1 MSTTSVCVAVCTYRR
16 TTVVATLASIARQRL
31 SKDVSLSVVV
41 ADNDAERE
49 AEARVLAAAEF
60 EGLALT
66 YVHAP
71 QRNICVARN
80 ACIDA
85 ASGDWLAF
93 LDDDETADP
102 GWLMALLAEAERSG
116 CDAVLGPVKATYHP
130 QAPGWLVAADLHSTS
145 PTFTDGLLLKGYAGN
160 VLIRRSAIARY
171 GLRFDVTL
179 GRIGGEDDA
188 FFYQLTDAGGTIG
201 YAPEALAY
209 EPVPPGRASLA
220 WLLKRSFR
228 TGQTHGSRLAATR
241 EHGARVVQIGMA
253 AAKAAVCLLGCV
265 ATAFSPQARNRWLVR
280 GYLHAGVAARLVGFR
295 ELQLY

>member
-16 TTVVATLASIARQRL
+16 TTVVATLASIARQRACN
-31 SKDVSLSVVV
+31 DVSLSVIV

-49 AEARVLAAAEF
+49 AEARVMAAAEQ

-85 ASGDWLAF
+85 ATGDWLAF

-102 GWLMALLAEAERSG
+102 DWLAALLAEAERSG
-116 CDAVLGPVKATYHP
+116 CDAVLGPVKATYPP

-145 PTFTDGLLLKGYAGN
+145 PTFTDGRMLKGYAGN
-160 VLIRRSAIARY
+160 VLIRRSSIARY
-171 GLRFDVTL
+171 GLRFDVAL
-179 GRIGGEDDA
+179 GRTGGEDDA

-201 YAPEALAY
+201 YAPEALAH

-228 TGQTHGSRLAATR
+228 TGQTHGSRLAATQGQR
-241 EHGARVVQIGMA
+241 ARVLQIGMA
-253 AAKAAVCLLGCV
+253 AAKAAVCLIACLARV
-265 ATAFSPQARNRWLVR
+265 PSTKARNRWLVR

>member
-1 MSTTSVCVAVCTYRR
+1 MSATSVCVGVCTYRR
-16 TTVVATLASIARQRL
+16 AEVVAALTSISRQRTL
-31 SKDVSLSVVV
+31 DGVTLRVIV

-49 AEARVLAAAEF
+49 AEARVLAAARLH
-60 EGLALT
+60 GMSVT

-85 ASGDWLAF
+85 ATGDWLAF
-93 LDDDETADP
+93 LDDDETVEP
-102 GWLMALLAEAERSG
+102 EWLAALLAEAERSG
-116 CDAVLGPVKATYHP
+116 CDAVLGPVKAIYP
-130 QAPGWLVAADLHSTS
+130 PEAPSWLVAADLHSTS
-145 PTFTDGLLLKGYAGN
+145 PTFTGGRLLKGYAGN

-171 GLRFDVTL
+171 GLRFDEKL

-201 YAPEALAY
+201 YTPQALAH
-209 EPVPPGRASLA
+209 EPVPPSRTRLA
-220 WLLKRSFR
+220 WLLTRSFR

-241 EHGARVVQIGMA
+241 GHSSRLPQVGVA
-253 AAKAAVCLLGCV
+253 AAKTAICFIAALASV
-265 ATAFSPQARNRWLVR
+265 FSGRARNRWLVR
-280 GYLHAGVAARLVGFR
+280 GYLHAGVAARLLGLR